1 MATYTAIDAQT
12 VAELVAQSPTYAR
25 QIIWVSSIQMDAERY
40 NPFSEL
46 MGGLGSV
53 KPIKEV
59 LDTSKVRGNTIVFTQ
74 EAGLGGKGVEGNTSL
89 VGAEEARK
97 YSQFTLTI
105 GLHRHAVAETVTT
118 KDLTFIGTTFDQ
130 SARRGLNEW
139 VQRLKCDCIEAT
151 MLGSKETYN
160 TLYAGNKSSINALT
174 STDVVTKATISQAK
188 IMANGI
194 KMKEIEIAR
203 AKNGQRILK
212 YFFQGND
219 YLFQG
224 LRENSTWESLL
235 ATAGVRGDTNYL
247 FAGHLPEYDGVMLNN
262 WAVSNTAADAAQ
274 GAFCAPRAYLGEA
287 IPAKG
292 TSTAL
297 TVLKGGGFNGSSVLT
312 TNAIAKTGNDYFRYW
327 PNAPFTAFEQTFI
340 SGDTSTNRY
349 VMVIHG
355 SGADIGKFSFF
366 RYTTTDGYTLGG
378 GNITPTPT
386 DDLKRLGSTSSGDYE
401 TTLTGSTITWGT
413 APWTS
418 AYLSE
423 GEIPVGS
430 LMVPCNSKGQPYVC
444 GYFMGNDAVYCGYG
458 TVNGKPSTAMGQRVT
473 EQQDYTNRFGIGVQ
487 MVWGATAYK
496 NAALIKNGYIVV
508 YGAWNAPGMPEV
520 S

>member
-12 VAELVAQSPTYAR
+12 VAQIVAQSPTYAR
-25 QIIWVSSIQMDAERY
+25 QIIWVSSIQMDEERY

-46 MGGLGSV
+46 MGGLGSA

-89 VGAEEARK
+89 IGAEEARK

-151 MLGSKETYN
+151 MLGSLETYN
-160 TLYAGNKSSINALT
+160 TLYAGNKASINALT

-194 KMKEIEIAR
+194 KMKQIEVAR
-203 AKNGQRILK
+203 AKGGQRILK

-235 ATAGVRGDTNYL
+235 AVAGDRGDTNYL
-247 FAGHLPEYDGVMLNN
+247 FSGFLPEYDGVLLNN

-274 GAFCAPRAYLGEA
+274 GAFCAPRAYLGEEYAAKATTTTLVA
-287 IPAKG
+287 I
-292 TSTAL
+292 
-297 TVLKGGGFNGSSVLT
+297 KGGGFNGSSTLT
-312 TNAIAKTGNDYFRYW
+312 ANAIAKTRNDYFRYF
-327 PNAPFTAFEQTFI
+327 PGAAFTAFEQTYI
-340 SGDTSTNRY
+340 SSTSTSRFA
-349 VMVIHG
+349 MVIHG

-366 RYTTTDGYTLGG
+366 KYTTCDGYTISATGME
-378 GNITPTPT
+378 
-386 DDLKRLGSTSSGDYE
+386 RLGSTNSVGYV
-401 TTLTGSTITWGT
+401 TTLTDSTITWNT

-423 GEIPVGS
+423 AAIPVGS
-430 LMVPCNSKGQPYVC
+430 LIIPCNSKGQPYVC

-458 TVNGKPSTAMGQRVT
+458 SVNGKPSTAMGQRVT

-496 NAALIKNGYIVV
+496 NAALVKNGYLVV

>member
-12 VAELVAQSPTYAR
+12 VAQIVAQSPTYAR
-25 QIIWVSSIQMDAERY
+25 QIIWVSSIQMDEERY

-46 MGGLGSV
+46 MGGLGSA

-89 VGAEEARK
+89 IGAEEARK

-151 MLGSKETYN
+151 MLGSLETYN
-160 TLYAGNKSSINALT
+160 TLYAGNKASINALT

-194 KMKEIEIAR
+194 KMKQIEVAR
-203 AKNGQRILK
+203 AKGGQRILK

-235 ATAGVRGDTNYL
+235 AVAGERGETNYN
-247 FAGHLPEYDGVMLNN
+247 FSGFLPEYDGVLLNN

-274 GAFCAPRAYLGEA
+274 GAFCAPRAYLGEEYAAKATTTTLVA
-287 IPAKG
+287 I
-292 TSTAL
+292 
-297 TVLKGGGFNGSSVLT
+297 KGGGFNGSSTLT
-312 TNAIAKTGNDYFRYW
+312 ANAIAKTRNDYFRYF
-327 PNAPFTAFEQTFI
+327 PGAGFTAFEQTFI
-340 SGDTSTNRY
+340 SSTSSSRY
-349 VMVIHG
+349 LMVIHG
-355 SGADIGKFSFF
+355 SGSDIGKFSFF
-366 RYTTTDGYTLGG
+366 KYTTCDGYTISATGME
-378 GNITPTPT
+378 
-386 DDLKRLGSTSSGDYE
+386 RLGSTASGGYV
-401 TTLTGSTITWGT
+401 TTLTGSEITWNT

-423 GEIPVGS
+423 AAIPVGS
-430 LMVPCNSKGQPYVC
+430 LIIPCNSKGQPYVC

-458 TVNGKPSTAMGQRVT
+458 SVNGKPSTAMGQRVT

-496 NAALIKNGYIVV
+496 NAALVKNGYLVV

>member
-1 MATYTAIDAQT
+1 MASYTEINAQT

-25 QIIWVSSIQMDAERY
+25 QILWVSSIAFDNERY

-53 KPIKEV
+53 KPVKEV
-59 LDTSKVRGNTIVFTQ
+59 LDTSKVRGNTIVFSS
-74 EAGLGGKGVEGNTSL
+74 EAGLGGKGVQGNTNL
-89 VGAEEARK
+89 VGAEEVRK

-139 VQRLKCDCIEAT
+139 VQRLKCDCIEAV
-151 MLGSKETYN
+151 MLGSLETYN
-160 TLYAGNKSSINALT
+160 TLFAGNKASINALT

-194 KMKEIEIAR
+194 KMQEIEIAR
-203 AKNGQRILK
+203 GPNGQRILK

-235 ATAGVRGDTNYL
+235 ATAGTRGPTNYL
-247 FAGHLPEYDGVMLNN
+247 FAGNLPEYDGVMLNN

-297 TVLKGGGFNGSSVLT
+297 TVLKGGGFNGSTVLT
-312 TNAIAKTGNDYFRYW
+312 DNAIAKTRNDYFRYW
-327 PNAPFTAFEQTFI
+327 PGAPFTAFEQTFI
-340 SGDTSTNRY
+340 ASTSTDRY
-349 VMVIHG
+349 LMVING
-355 SGADIGKFSFF
+355 SGADAGKYSFF
-366 RYTTTDGYTLGG
+366 HYTTSDGFTLGDVG
-378 GNITPTPT
+378 GS
-386 DDLKRLGSTSSGDYE
+386 DLTRLGSTASGDYQ
-401 TTLTGSTITWGT
+401 TTLTGSTIVWGT
-413 APWTS
+413 APWT
-418 AYLSE
+418 AGYLTE
-423 GEIPVGS
+423 GVIPVGS
-430 LMVPCNSKGQPYVC
+430 LMIPVNSKGQPYVC
-444 GYFMGNDAVYCGYG
+444 GYFLGNNAVYCGYG
-458 TVNGKPSTAMGQRVT
+458 TVNGKASTAMGQRVT
-473 EQQDYTNRFGIGVQ
+473 QENDYTNRFGIGVQ

-496 NAALIKNGYIVV
+496 NAALVKNGYIVV